1 MDVTLPPPAECP
13 VGWIGL
19 GVMGR
24 SMAGHLLAA
33 GHPLTVHTRTRST
46 AAELLDAGATWADT
60 PAGVTERALVV
71 ATMVGYPQDLS
82 DVILGPRGALA
93 AMDEGTT
100 LVDFTTSTPAL
111 AIDIAE
117 IAATRGVESID
128 APVSGGDVGARNA
141 ALSIMVGGDAVA
153 VERVRPLLD
162 RLGTTVVRQGG
173 SGAGQHTKAVNQ
185 TLVAGT
191 MIGLCEAIAYARTV
205 GLDPATVLE
214 SVSGGAAASW
224 ALTNLAPR
232 ILRDDLEPGFAI
244 KHFTKDLG
252 IVLGECARAGIT
264 LPGVE
269 LAHRLYSDLT
279 AAGHGRRGT
288 QALIMAIDTGAPHAR
303 EH

>member
-24 SMAGHLLAA
+24 SMAAHLLAA
-33 GHPLTVHTRTRST
+33 GHPMIVHTRTRST
-46 AAELLDAGATWADT
+46 AAELLDAGAMWADT
-60 PAGVTERALVV
+60 PAGVTRGALVV
-71 ATMVGYPQDLS
+71 ATMVGYPQDLT
-82 DVILGPRGALA
+82 DVVLGTHGALA
-93 AMDEGTT
+93 AMDEGAT

-111 AIDIAE
+111 AIEIAE
-117 IAATRGVESID
+117 VAARQGIVSID

-141 ALSIMVGGDAVA
+141 TLSIMVGGDNSA

-162 RLGTTVVRQGG
+162 RLGTTVIRQGG

-191 MIGLCEAIAYARTV
+191 MIGLCEAIVYARAV

-214 SVSGGAAASW
+214 SVSGGAAGSW

-244 KHFTKDLG
+244 EHFTKDLG
-252 IVLGECARAGIT
+252 IVLDECARVGIT
-264 LPGVE
+264 LPGVG
-269 LAHRLYSDLT
+269 LAHRLYADLT
-279 AAGHGRRGT
+279 ATGHGRRGT
-288 QALIMAIDTGAPHAR
+288 QALITAIDTGAPHAR
-303 EH
+303 EP

>member
-1 MDVTLPPPAECP
+1 M
-13 VGWIGL
+13 I
-19 GVMGR
+19 
-24 SMAGHLLAA
+24 
-33 GHPLTVHTRTRST
+33 VHTRTKST

-60 PAGVTERALVV
+60 PAGVTDGALVV
-71 ATMVGYPQDLS
+71 ATMVGDPKDLT
-82 DVILGPRGALA
+82 DVTLGAHGALA
-93 AMDEGTT
+93 AMDEGAT

-111 AIDIAE
+111 AIELAQV
-117 IAATRGVESID
+117 AARRGVASID

-141 ALSIMVGGDAVA
+141 TLSIMVGGDAA
-153 VERVRPLLD
+153 GVERVRPLLG
-162 RLGTTVVRQGG
+162 RLGTAVIRQGG

-191 MIGLCEAIAYARTV
+191 MIGLCEAIAYARAV

-244 KHFTKDLG
+244 EHFTKDLG
-252 IVLGECARAGIT
+252 IVLDECARAGIA

-269 LAHRLYSDLT
+269 LAHRLYADLT
-279 AAGHGRRGT
+279 ADGEGRRGT

-303 EH
+303 EP